1 MNNKRNYYF
10 DILRIIAM
18 LMIII
23 HHITINDFGL
33 QSYLNGTGVILSS
46 KQALILMTI
55 NSFVIIGVNLF
66 FLVSGYFK
74 IKFNFKKLISLIL
87 EVYIIFDIVT
97 FIGILL
103 NFVPLNKETILN
115 LLFPFNQYWFLIVYL
130 VLMIISSYL
139 NKLIE
144 YINKDD
150 KKIII
155 FLLLL
160 FTIYAYKFDNGLII
174 NGGYSLIWAIT
185 MYITGGLINKFEIK
199 NKKGIFLYVISAL
212 ILTLLAYCL
221 YKFINPK
228 LAWDIYKY
236 NNILIFIE
244 SIGLFIWINSWEF
257 NLENKK
263 TIKFITFLAT
273 NTLMVYLL
281 HSTCWLTILRK
292 IPIIKLLNIG
302 QFKLGILILP
312 IYAFIIYIICS
323 LISILYNVSIQKLI
337 NKIFKYKKVE

>member
-46 KQALILMTI
+46 KQALILMVI

-74 IKFNFKKLISLIL
+74 IKFNLKKLISLIL

-97 FIGILL
+97 IIGILL
-103 NFVPLNKETILN
+103 KFVPFNKDTILN
-115 LLFPFNQYWFLIVYL
+115 LLFPFDLYWFLAAYVG
-130 VLMIISSYL
+130 LMVISPYL
-139 NKLIE
+139 NKVIE
-144 YINKDD
+144 YIKKED

-155 FLLLL
+155 AIVLL
-160 FTIYAYKFDNGLII
+160 FSLYAYRHDNGLVI
-174 NGGYSLIWAIT
+174 NGGYSLIWAII
-185 MYITGGLINKFEIK
+185 MYVLGGLINKFELK
-199 NKKGIFLYVISAL
+199 QKKGIIIYFFTGILFSLFVIL
-212 ILTLLAYCL
+212 F
-221 YKFINPK
+221 YKLGKPQK
-228 LAWDIYKY
+228 AWDLYKY
-236 NNILIFIE
+236 NNIFILLE
-244 SIGLFIWINSWEF
+244 SIGLFIWVNSWNF
-257 NLENKK
+257 KLENKK
-263 TIKFITFLAT
+263 VIKIITFLAT

-292 IPIIKLLNIG
+292 LPIIKLLNIG
-302 QFKLGILILP
+302 QFKIGILILP
-312 IYAFIIYIICS
+312 LYAFVIYIICS
-323 LISILYNVSIQKLI
+323 LVSILYNISIQKII
-337 NKIFKYKKVE
+337 NKIFKCKKVE